1 MLLPT
6 SRLAVILRLLFL
18 RLVVALGVTPL
29 VIVISLATSGTTA
42 VLMLIRPTAI
52 RAMSPKLV
60 SFTACT
66 VIIGMHIAKI
76 CNFNLWSILYKHQ
89 CIF

>member
-6 SRLAVILRLLFL
+6 SRLAVILRLLL

-29 VIVISLATSGTTA
+29 AIVTSLATSGTTA

-52 RAMSPKLV
+52 GAMSQKLV
-60 SFTACT
+60 SYFKQHVTR
-66 VIIGMHIAKI
+66 
-76 CNFNLWSILYKHQ
+76 LYNNNN
-89 CIF
+89 I

>member
-6 SRLAVILRLLFL
+6 SRLAVILRLLL
-18 RLVVALGVTPL
+18 RRVVALGVTPL

-52 RAMSPKLV
+52 GAMSPKLV
-60 SFTACT
+60 SYFKQHVTR
-66 VIIGMHIAKI
+66 
-76 CNFNLWSILYKHQ
+76 LYNNNN
-89 CIF
+89 I

>member
-6 SRLAVILRLLFL
+6 SRLAVILRLLL

-52 RAMSPKLV
+52 GAMSLKLV
-60 SFTACT
+60 SYFKGASPPPTR
-66 VIIGMHIAKI
+66 
-76 CNFNLWSILYKHQ
+76 NF
-89 CIF
+89 

>member
-6 SRLAVILRLLFL
+6 SRLAVILRLLL

-52 RAMSPKLV
+52 RAMSQKLV
-60 SFTACT
+60 SYFKQLCDSP
-66 VIIGMHIAKI
+66 
-76 CNFNLWSILYKHQ
+76 L
-89 CIF
+89 

>member
-6 SRLAVILRLLFL
+6 SRLAVILRLLL

-52 RAMSPKLV
+52 GAMSLKLV
-60 SFTACT
+60 SYFKQHVTR
-66 VIIGMHIAKI
+66 
-76 CNFNLWSILYKHQ
+76 LYNNNVLPRVLL
-89 CIF
+89 F